1 MSKAQSKKE
10 LDEVVNIIANTNEQ
24 ERNIIN
30 EYVHKIVSAAILFSH
45 LGVKFTFAS
54 NDNLDKKVNY
64 MLVQCSDDIK
74 ALIEKAASTALL
86 QIKDISDED
95 IQSALDYVNRENNG
109 STITDRLDEY
119 ASNMK
124 YMLEAYIAAGMAEN
138 ASANEIANQYIMWM
152 NNPYSSPMMRNAAKH
167 RFDFVAPLILSLGY
181 TLGSGRYISPVANTK
196 RITTYSIAEGYNYA
210 KLEIFRRDSRIIGY
224 RTFRNSSFPCEV
236 CDELTKTIHPLTDL
250 VLPAHPACICGMYEV
265 YANSERT
272 PESPLP
278 EDVKIRRKM
287 IREQAKH
294 LTAQTFYNTE
304 FPKPIKISNKG
315 IKEWLNQPHEQYAE
329 KNESLLQIDSII
341 KNAKYLGYGIDVH
354 DNTITAH
361 LFETTINNVKSWI
374 IIREIYSAGCLIH
387 SISDNKDIV
396 NKITAKK

>member
-152 NNPYSSPMMRNAAKH
+152 NNPYSSPMMRDAAKH

-236 CDELTKTIHPLTDL
+236 CDELTKTIHPLIDL

-278 EDVKIRRKM
+278 GDVKIRRKE

-294 LTAQTFYNTE
+294 LTTQTFFNSE

-315 IKEWLNQPHEQYAE
+315 IKEWLNQPNKYIIE
-329 KNESLLQIDSII
+329 KNELLLNI
-341 KNAKYLGYGIDVH
+341 KNVIKESKYIGLGEDKHNDNIIVH
-354 DNTITAH
+354 I
-361 LFETTINNVKSWI
+361 FETQLRDSKQWI
-374 IIREIYSAGCLIH
+374 IVRDLSFSGAWIYSITDQPTILKYI
-387 SISDNKDIV
+387 NK
-396 NKITAKK
+396 

>member
-24 ERNIIN
+24 GRNIIN

-45 LGVKFTFAS
+45 LEVKFTFAS

-124 YMLEAYIAAGMAEN
+124 YMIEAYIAAGMAEN

-152 NNPYSSPMMRNAAKH
+152 NNPYSSPMMRDAAKH

-278 EDVKIRRKM
+278 EDVKIRRKE

-294 LTAQTFYNTE
+294 LKTQTFFNSE

-315 IKEWLNQPHEQYAE
+315 IKEWLNQPNKYIIE
-329 KNESLLQIDSII
+329 KNELLLNI
-341 KNAKYLGYGIDVH
+341 KNVIKESKYIGLGEDKHNDNIIVH
-354 DNTITAH
+354 I
-361 LFETTINNVKSWI
+361 FETQLRDSKQWI
-374 IIREIYSAGCLIH
+374 IVRDLSFSGAWIYSITDQPTILKYI
-387 SISDNKDIV
+387 NK
-396 NKITAKK
+396 

>member
-315 IKEWLNQPHEQYAE
+315 IKEWLNQPNKYIIE
-329 KNESLLQIDSII
+329 KMNLSLI
-341 KNAKYLGYGIDVH
+341 
-354 DNTITAH
+354 
-361 LFETTINNVKSWI
+361 
-374 IIREIYSAGCLIH
+374 
-387 SISDNKDIV
+387 
-396 NKITAKK
+396 

>member
-124 YMLEAYIAAGMAEN
+124 YMIEAYIAAGMAEN
-138 ASANEIANQYIMWM
+138 ASANEIANQYIMWL
-152 NNPYSSPMMRNAAKH
+152 NNPYSSPMMRDAAKH

-278 EDVKIRRKM
+278 EDVKIRRKE

-294 LTAQTFYNTE
+294 LTTQTFFNSE

-315 IKEWLNQPHEQYAE
+315 IKEWLNQPNKYIIE
-329 KNESLLQIDSII
+329 KNELLLNI
-341 KNAKYLGYGIDVH
+341 KNVIKESKYIGLGEDKHNDNIIVH
-354 DNTITAH
+354 I
-361 LFETTINNVKSWI
+361 FETQLRDSKQWI
-374 IIREIYSAGCLIH
+374 IVRDLSFSGAWIYSITDQPTILKYI
-387 SISDNKDIV
+387 NK
-396 NKITAKK
+396 